1 MKRKLM
7 LLMTCLFIGI
17 GLVNAQV
24 SKVTGT
30 VTSHEDGLP
39 VVGAS
44 VLVKGTTVGTV
55 TDIDGNFTITNVPSS
70 AGTLVVSFIGMKTQ
84 EVAVKPVVNVVLH
97 SDAEV
102 LDEVMVVAYGTAKKS
117 SFTGSASSVD
127 GAKALKDIP
136 VTSFEQAL
144 AGTTPGLTIN
154 GSSGQPGASLEIRVR
169 GTGSMNAT
177 NEPLYVIDGVPVV
190 SGDVAISAVRN
201 DSKSFNVMSS
211 INPSDIENITVLKD
225 AAAASLYGSRA
236 ANGVILITTK
246 RGKAGKT
253 RINFKA
259 NWGFS
264 DWAMKNREN
273 VNGSQRR
280 ELTYEGAYNEAIL
293 YGIPDAD
300 GNYTP
305 ATEEQ
310 AKAYAQASADMYA
323 PDYDENWESAFFR
336 KHGSSQNYEFSAQ
349 GGDERN
355 SFFASLSYKK
365 DQGKANNSKM
375 DGFIGRVNATHRSA
389 DNKWQMGANVSLS
402 KQESQVVSEGTSYA
416 NPFFLINYFITPNVR
431 IYDEDG
437 NYDMSSP
444 IIQSYFPNSHP
455 IEDLQKDKNKSNVF
469 RSLNNLW
476 ASYEIIDGLTLKE
489 NLSYDYVANKSL
501 TYWPMDSNN
510 GADLGGLGSNYIL
523 NQHNIYSSTT
533 LNYANTFNEKH
544 NLDVLAGWDV
554 DDRRVE
560 YVMAS
565 QNGYPHNKL
574 PESINAASPM
584 EGSAYY
590 EQDHLLSFLSRVNYD
605 FDNKYYVSANF
616 RRDGSS
622 RLGVNNRWANFWS
635 VSAAWRM
642 TQEEFMHDLTWLD
655 DLKIRA
661 SYGVNGTLPS
671 SYYSHLSL
679 YGYGNNYQ
687 EQPGSAPVSVPN
699 PDLAWEKNKNFN
711 IGFDARLFNRLN
723 VTFDYYT
730 RRTSDL
736 LQDVPTSMT
745 VGFSSM
751 LKNVGEMKNQG
762 VEVDINVD
770 VFKHSQVRWNTG
782 LALSHNS
789 NKVTK
794 LYEGKDI
801 IDGSRITR
809 EGESYYSWWSREWAG
824 VDPQTGE
831 EQWVLNTKNEDGS
844 INRGLTKNPAEAQRV
859 IIGKPDPKLTGGWR
873 NSLSWK
879 GLELNMLFNFS
890 LGGKVYDTYR
900 TSFTDTDGYQVWYNM
915 STDQLNRWQKPGDV
929 TDVPRRINNYVWG
942 NYGSSRFMKDL
953 NYLRLKSLSLSYSLP
968 QKWVNKAQLNNVRVF
983 VSGSNLLTLTSYK
996 FTDPEM
1002 PVNGMPTFG
1011 LPNLKTVTFGIELG
1025 I

>member
-39 VVGAS
+39 IVGAS

-84 EVAVKPVVNVVLH
+84 EVAIKPVVKVSLH

-190 SGDVAISAVRN
+190 SGDVAISAIRD

-246 RGKAGKT
+246 KGKAGKT

-280 ELTYEGAYNEAIL
+280 ELTYEGAYNEAVL

-310 AKAYAQASADMYA
+310 AKAYAQASADKYA
-323 PDYDENWESAFFR
+323 PDYNENWESAFFR

-402 KQESQVVSEGTSYA
+402 KQESQVVSEGTAYA
-416 NPFFLINYFITPNVR
+416 NPFFLINYVITPNIR

-444 IIQSYFPNSHP
+444 IIQAYFPKSHP

-642 TQEEFMHDLTWLD
+642 TQEEFMHDLTWLN

-671 SYYSHLSL
+671 SYYGHLSL

-711 IGFDARLFNRLN
+711 IGFDARLFDRLN

-751 LKNVGEMKNQG
+751 LKNVGEMKNRG

-844 INRGLTKNPAEAQRV
+844 INRGLTKNPTEAQRV

>member
-1 MKRKLM
+1 
-7 LLMTCLFIGI
+7 MTCLFIGI

-310 AKAYAQASADMYA
+310 AKAYAQASADKYA

-416 NPFFLINYFITPNVR
+416 NPFFLINYVITPNIR

-444 IIQSYFPNSHP
+444 IIQTYFPNSHP

-584 EGSAYY
+584 KGSAYY

-671 SYYSHLSL
+671 SYYGHLSL

-711 IGFDARLFNRLN
+711 IGFDARLFDRLN

-900 TSFTDTDGYQVWYNM
+900 TSFTDTDGYSVLYNM

>member
-1 MKRKLM
+1 
-7 LLMTCLFIGI
+7 MTCLFIGI

-84 EVAVKPVVNVVLH
+84 EVAIKPVVKVSLH

-190 SGDVAISAVRN
+190 SGDVAISAIRD

-246 RGKAGKT
+246 KGKAGKT

-280 ELTYEGAYNEAIL
+280 ELTYEGAYNEAVL

-402 KQESQVVSEGTSYA
+402 KQESQVVSEGTAYA
-416 NPFFLINYFITPNVR
+416 NPFFLINYVITPNIR

-444 IIQSYFPNSHP
+444 IIQAYFPKSHP

-469 RSLNNLW
+469 RSLNSLW

-642 TQEEFMHDLTWLD
+642 TQEEFMHDLTWLN

-671 SYYSHLSL
+671 SYYGHLSL

-687 EQPGSAPVSVPN
+687 EKPGSAPVSVPN

-711 IGFDARLFNRLN
+711 IGFDARLFDRLN

-900 TSFTDTDGYQVWYNM
+900 TSFTDTDGYSVWYNM

>member
-1 MKRKLM
+1 M

-84 EVAVKPVVNVVLH
+84 EVAIKPVVKVSLH

-190 SGDVAISAVRN
+190 SGDVAISAIRD

-246 RGKAGKT
+246 KGKAGKT

-280 ELTYEGAYNEAIL
+280 ELTYEGAYNEAVL

-416 NPFFLINYFITPNVR
+416 NPFFLINYVITPNIR

-444 IIQSYFPNSHP
+444 IIQAYFPKSHP

-469 RSLNNLW
+469 RSLNSLW

-642 TQEEFMHDLTWLD
+642 TQEEFMHDLTWLN

-671 SYYSHLSL
+671 SYYGHLSL

-687 EQPGSAPVSVPN
+687 EKPGSAPVSVPN

-711 IGFDARLFNRLN
+711 IGFDARLFDRLN

-782 LALSHNS
+782 LPLSHNS

-900 TSFTDTDGYQVWYNM
+900 TSFTDTDGYSVWYNM

>member
-1 MKRKLM
+1 M
-7 LLMTCLFIGI
+7 
-17 GLVNAQV
+17 
-24 SKVTGT
+24 
-30 VTSHEDGLP
+30 
-39 VVGAS
+39 
-44 VLVKGTTVGTV
+44 
-55 TDIDGNFTITNVPSS
+55 
-70 AGTLVVSFIGMKTQ
+70 VVSFIGMKTQ
-84 EVAVKPVVNVVLH
+84 EVKVKPVVNVVLH
-97 SDAEV
+97 SDTEV

-154 GSSGQPGASLEIRVR
+154 GSSGQPGAALEIRVR

-190 SGDVAISAVRN
+190 SGDVAISAVSN

-416 NPFFLINYFITPNVR
+416 NPFFLINYIITPNIR

-444 IIQSYFPNSHP
+444 IIQAYFPKSHP

-584 EGSAYY
+584 EGTAYY

-642 TQEEFMHDLTWLD
+642 TQEEFMHDLTWLN

-671 SYYSHLSL
+671 SYYGHLSL

-687 EQPGSAPVSVPN
+687 EKPGSAPVSVPN

-711 IGFDARLFNRLN
+711 IGFDARLFDRLN

-844 INRGLTKNPAEAQRV
+844 INRGLTKNPTEAQRV

-900 TSFTDTDGYQVWYNM
+900 TSFTDTDGYAVWYNM

>member
-1 MKRKLM
+1 M

-39 VVGAS
+39 IVGAS

-84 EVAVKPVVNVVLH
+84 EVKIKPVVNVVLH
-97 SDAEV
+97 SDTEV

-236 ANGVILITTK
+236 ANGVILITTQK
-246 RGKAGKT
+246 GKAGKP

-280 ELTYEGAYNEAIL
+280 ELTYEGAYNEAVL

-310 AKAYAQASADMYA
+310 AKAYAQASADKYA
-323 PDYDENWESAFFR
+323 PDYNENWESAFFR

-416 NPFFLINYFITPNVR
+416 NPFFLINYIITPNIR

-444 IIQSYFPNSHP
+444 IIQAYFPKSHP

-469 RSLNNLW
+469 RSLNSLW

-687 EQPGSAPVSVPN
+687 EKPGSAPVSVPN

-801 IDGSRITR
+801 IDGNRITR

-900 TSFTDTDGYQVWYNM
+900 TSFTDTDGYSVWYNM

>member
-1 MKRKLM
+1 MYK
-7 LLMTCLFIGI
+7 IY
-17 GLVNAQV
+17 
-24 SKVTGT
+24 GT
-30 VTSHEDGLP
+30 SE
-39 VVGAS
+39 
-44 VLVKGTTVGTV
+44 
-55 TDIDGNFTITNVPSS
+55 SS

-84 EVAVKPVVNVVLH
+84 EVAIKPVVKVSLH

-154 GSSGQPGASLEIRVR
+154 GSSGQPGAALEIRVR

-246 RGKAGKT
+246 KGKAGKT

-280 ELTYEGAYNEAIL
+280 ELTYEGAYNEAVL

-310 AKAYAQASADMYA
+310 AKAYAQASADKYA
-323 PDYDENWESAFFR
+323 PDYNENWESAFFR

-416 NPFFLINYFITPNVR
+416 NPFFLINYIITPNIR

-444 IIQSYFPNSHP
+444 IIQAYFPKSHP

-469 RSLNNLW
+469 RSLNSLW

-584 EGSAYY
+584 EGTAYY

-642 TQEEFMHDLTWLD
+642 TQEEFMHDLTWLN

-671 SYYSHLSL
+671 SYYGHLSL

-687 EQPGSAPVSVPN
+687 EKPGSAPVSVPN

-711 IGFDARLFNRLN
+711 IGFDARLFDRLN

-844 INRGLTKNPAEAQRV
+844 INRGLTKNPTEAQRV

-900 TSFTDTDGYQVWYNM
+900 TSFTDTDGYAVWYNM

>member
-1 MKRKLM
+1 M

-55 TDIDGNFTITNVPSS
+55 TDIDGNFTISNVPSS

-84 EVAVKPVVNVVLH
+84 EVAVKPVVNVILH

-190 SGDVAISAVRN
+190 SGDVAISAIRD

-246 RGKAGKT
+246 KGKAGKT

-280 ELTYEGAYNEAIL
+280 ELTYEGAYNEAVL

-310 AKAYAQASADMYA
+310 AKAYAQASADKYA
-323 PDYDENWESAFFR
+323 PDYNENWESAFFR

-402 KQESQVVSEGTSYA
+402 KQESQVVSEGTAYA
-416 NPFFLINYFITPNVR
+416 NPFFLINYIITPNIR

-444 IIQSYFPNSHP
+444 IIQAYFPKSHP

-469 RSLNNLW
+469 RSLNSLW

-642 TQEEFMHDLTWLD
+642 TQEEFMHDLTWLN

-671 SYYSHLSL
+671 SYYGHLSL

-687 EQPGSAPVSVPN
+687 EKPGSAPVSVPN

-711 IGFDARLFNRLN
+711 IGFDARLFDRLN

-900 TSFTDTDGYQVWYNM
+900 TSFTDTDGYSVWYNM

>member
-84 EVAVKPVVNVVLH
+84 EVAIKPVVKVSLH

-190 SGDVAISAVRN
+190 SGDVAISAIRD

-246 RGKAGKT
+246 KGKAGKT

-280 ELTYEGAYNEAIL
+280 ELTYEGAYNEAVL

-310 AKAYAQASADMYA
+310 AKAYAQASADKYA
-323 PDYDENWESAFFR
+323 PDYNENWESAFFR

-402 KQESQVVSEGTSYA
+402 KQESQVVSEGTAYA
-416 NPFFLINYFITPNVR
+416 NPFFLINYVITPNIR

-444 IIQSYFPNSHP
+444 IIQAYFPKSHP

-469 RSLNNLW
+469 RSLNSLW

-642 TQEEFMHDLTWLD
+642 TQEEFMHDLTWLN

-671 SYYSHLSL
+671 SYYGHLSL

-687 EQPGSAPVSVPN
+687 EKPGSAPVSVPN

-711 IGFDARLFNRLN
+711 IGFDARLFDRLN

-900 TSFTDTDGYQVWYNM
+900 TSFTDTDGYSVWYNM

>member
-1 MKRKLM
+1 M

-55 TDIDGNFTITNVPSS
+55 TDIDGKFTITNVPSS
-70 AGTLVVSFIGMKTQ
+70 AGTLVISFIGMKTQ
-84 EVAVKPVVNVVLH
+84 EVDIKPVVNVVLH
-97 SDAEV
+97 SDTEV

-117 SFTGSASSVD
+117 SFTGAASSVD

-154 GSSGQPGASLEIRVR
+154 GSSGQPGAALEIRVR

-190 SGDVAISAVRN
+190 SGDVAISAVSG

-211 INPSDIENITVLKD
+211 INPSDIESITVLKD

-236 ANGVILITTK
+236 ANGVILISTK
-246 RGKAGKT
+246 KGKAGKT

-273 VNGSQRR
+273 VNGTQRR

-310 AKAYAQASADMYA
+310 AKAYAQAAADVYA
-323 PDYDENWESAFFR
+323 PDYNEDWESVLFR

-375 DGFIGRVNATHRSA
+375 DGFIGRINATHRSA

-402 KQESQVVSEGTSYA
+402 KQESQVVSEGTAYA
-416 NPFFLINYFITPNVR
+416 NPFFLINYVITPNIR

-444 IIQSYFPNSHP
+444 IIQAYFPNSHP
-455 IEDLQKDKNKSNVF
+455 VEDLQKDKNKSNVF
-469 RSLNNLW
+469 RSLNSLW
-476 ASYEIIDGLTLKE
+476 ASYEIFDGLTLKE

-533 LNYANTFNEKH
+533 LNYVNTFNEKH

-565 QNGYPHNKL
+565 QTGYPHNKL

-584 EGSAYY
+584 EGTAYY

-605 FDNKYYVSANF
+605 FDNKYYLSANF

-635 VSAAWRM
+635 ASAAWRI
-642 TQEEFMHDLTWLD
+642 TQEEFMHDLTWLN

-661 SYGVNGTLPS
+661 SYGVNGTLP
-671 SYYSHLSL
+671 
-679 YGYGNNYQ
+679 N
-687 EQPGSAPVSVPN
+687 
-699 PDLAWEKNKNFN
+699 
-711 IGFDARLFNRLN
+711 
-723 VTFDYYT
+723 
-730 RRTSDL
+730 
-736 LQDVPTSMT
+736 
-745 VGFSSM
+745 
-751 LKNVGEMKNQG
+751 
-762 VEVDINVD
+762 
-770 VFKHSQVRWNTG
+770 
-782 LALSHNS
+782 
-789 NKVTK
+789 
-794 LYEGKDI
+794 
-801 IDGSRITR
+801 
-809 EGESYYSWWSREWAG
+809 
-824 VDPQTGE
+824 
-831 EQWVLNTKNEDGS
+831 
-844 INRGLTKNPAEAQRV
+844 
-859 IIGKPDPKLTGGWR
+859 
-873 NSLSWK
+873 
-879 GLELNMLFNFS
+879 
-890 LGGKVYDTYR
+890 
-900 TSFTDTDGYQVWYNM
+900 
-915 STDQLNRWQKPGDV
+915 
-929 TDVPRRINNYVWG
+929 
-942 NYGSSRFMKDL
+942 
-953 NYLRLKSLSLSYSLP
+953 
-968 QKWVNKAQLNNVRVF
+968 
-983 VSGSNLLTLTSYK
+983 
-996 FTDPEM
+996 
-1002 PVNGMPTFG
+1002 
-1011 LPNLKTVTFGIELG
+1011 
-1025 I
+1025 

>member
-1 MKRKLM
+1 MKKLF
-7 LLMTCLFIGI
+7 LLLLAVLSISLCAS
-17 GLVNAQV
+17 AQ
-24 SKVTGT
+24 TRT
-30 VTSHEDGLP
+30 VKGVVVYAGDQEPLPGATILP
-39 VVGAS
+39 VGGGNGVA
-44 VLVKGTTVGTV
+44 
-55 TDIDGNFTITNVPSS
+55 TDIDGKFSLEVPAKVTKLNVSYVGMVTKQVTITTGEMRIELTNS
-70 AGTLVVSFIGMKTQ
+70 
-84 EVAVKPVVNVVLH
+84 ENN
-97 SDAEV
+97 

-190 SGDVAISAVRN
+190 SGDVAISAIRD

-246 RGKAGKT
+246 KGKAGKT

-280 ELTYEGAYNEAIL
+280 ELTYEGAYNEAVL

-310 AKAYAQASADMYA
+310 AKAYAQASADKYA
-323 PDYDENWESAFFR
+323 PDYNENWESAFFR

-402 KQESQVVSEGTSYA
+402 KQESQVVSEGTAYA
-416 NPFFLINYFITPNVR
+416 NPFFLINYVITPNIR

-444 IIQSYFPNSHP
+444 IIQAYFPKSHP

-469 RSLNNLW
+469 RSLNSLW

-642 TQEEFMHDLTWLD
+642 TQEEFMHDLTWLN

-671 SYYSHLSL
+671 SYYGHLSL

-687 EQPGSAPVSVPN
+687 EKPGSAPVSVPN

-711 IGFDARLFNRLN
+711 IGFDARLFDRLN

-900 TSFTDTDGYQVWYNM
+900 TSFTDTDGYSVWYNM